1 MQRSAPNSSSLSS
14 SQGVQGSSFVH
25 TGPCLSRKEQKQ
37 RRISI
42 EALSAGWTS
51 VAGNN
56 GLVRTLLYSRG
67 PSAHKSTPAASKD
80 GHKRARVGILH
91 LPKRS
96 DAYLF
101 TVYILPASCVLHA
114 RGCFVVL
121 IDRATGPIV
130 LYPRFFR
137 FISNLAP
144 VQAGRWACEFWNI
157 SVCDNEA
164 SRGNVDRSPR
174 LKCKT
179 K

>member
-37 RRISI
+37 RRINI

-80 GHKRARVGILH
+80 GHKRARVEFFIC
-91 LPKRS
+91 RS
-96 DAYLF
+96 EATHTFYRH
-101 TVYILPASCVLHA
+101 ILPASCVLHA